1 MYRQTGLIVGGLLL
15 IHAVAGSSNWYRSG
29 GGPLPLYPSSPKR
42 QQLPYHP
49 VARFRGADTPRH
61 FNYYSQGYD
70 IKPLDYLPPSYN
82 QIPDSYVDDKMN
94 AGELL
99 ALLFS
104 NIKDEE
110 AAKMRGT
117 VRFGIVKR

>member
-1 MYRQTGLIVGGLLL
+1 MYRQTGIIVAGLLL
-15 IHAVAGSSNWYRSG
+15 VHVVAGSNWYRSG

-49 VARFRGADTPRH
+49 VARFRGADAPRP
-61 FNYYSQGYD
+61 FNYYSPAYD
-70 IKPLDYLPPSYN
+70 VKPYDYLQPSYN
-82 QIPDSYVDDKMN
+82 QIQDNYIDDKMN

-104 NIKDEE
+104 NIKDQE